1 MSTTERRFTIRW
13 VRPSNGGVGEYKVSI
28 PNYDGGEVVEAE
40 DYDRLETQLTKTVE
54 TFAQE
59 RQVVLD
65 CVNLYGDET
74 LHKALDSIG
83 WPADY
88 VESGRE

>member
-28 PNYDGGEVVEAE
+28 PNYDG
-40 DYDRLETQLTKTVE
+40 
-54 TFAQE
+54 
-59 RQVVLD
+59 
-65 CVNLYGDET
+65 DET